1 MPSAPTFAFV
11 PALLDQKEDDGHR
24 DFPGRGL
31 LINVLRVFHIAGL
44 AGISAVVLAGM
55 GDAANW
61 GALMLISGLGIV
73 VLDAWANPF
82 YFRQAKGLGTLL
94 KIALVILLV
103 AWEPGRLPLFWFVL
117 AFSVAL
123 SHAPGRLRH
132 RQLY

>member
-1 MPSAPTFAFV
+1 
-11 PALLDQKEDDGHR
+11 LRDEDGHR

-55 GDAANW
+55 GGAPRW
-61 GALMLISGLGIV
+61 GGLMLVSGLGIV
-73 VLDAWANPF
+73 ALDAWANPF

-94 KIALVILLV
+94 KLALVMLLV
-103 AWEPGRLPLFWFVL
+103 VSEAARLPLFWFVL

-123 SHAPGRLRH
+123 SHAPARLRH
-132 RQLY
+132 RQLF